1 MKCRCGSPSPN
12 PHKIFRN
19 IKGNK
24 SLPPKSFERNTY
36 IGDKTPSFKDIYDI
50 FHVIK
55 EASEDENFD
64 STQCLGYCNALEIS
78 DCSELL
84 GSYRAAIAPETKHFS
99 NNVEWV
105 FELFQT

>member
-1 MKCRCGSPSPN
+1 MLVRHVQHGKGCMKR
-12 PHKIFRN
+12 KYR
-19 IKGNK
+19 
-24 SLPPKSFERNTY
+24 RQNT
-36 IGDKTPSFKDIYDI
+36 FLI
-50 FHVIK
+50 FHIIK

-99 NNVEWV
+99 NNVEGV